1 MSVYR
6 KLLVSEEIP
15 LPVRKEYRR
24 IGEGSSGEHMLFID
38 MTARSVLDAF
48 GITGISDPVKH
59 NKEVSESRHWFESG
73 KTLKFFFEL
82 AGIDL
87 GVVRPCVL
95 AAPITCYMEIP
106 DDKKYPANR

>member
-6 KLLVSEEIP
+6 KLLVSEVIP

-24 IGEGSSGEHMLFID
+24 IGEGQSGEEKLYIE
-38 MTARSVLDAF
+38 MTARCVMDAF

-73 KTLKFFFEL
+73 ETLKFFFEL

-87 GVVRPCVL
+87 GEIRSHVL
-95 AAPITCYMEIP
+95 SAPVTCYMEVP
-106 DDKKYPANR
+106 NDRKYPANR

>member
-6 KLLVSEEIP
+6 KLLVSAIIP

-24 IGEGSSGEHMLFID
+24 VGEGRSGEETLYIE
-38 MTARSVLDAF
+38 MTARNVMDAF

-59 NKEVSESRHWFESG
+59 NKEVSASRHWFESG
-73 KTLKFFFEL
+73 ENLEFFFEL

-87 GVVRPCVL
+87 GAVRPHVL
-95 AAPITCYMEIP
+95 AAPVTCYMEIP
-106 DDKKYPANR
+106 NDRKYPSNR